1 MGITVPDD
9 YGWVLFEA
17 ALIVFQMQMTVAP
30 IGSARKKCFTKKF
43 FSDNFPELKDPPVGG
58 APDNGM
64 GRFADKLS
72 WDNWFLINNAQR
84 SHLNFVEGIAPI
96 LVSMLVSGLFYTR
109 LTVVLG
115 IIYMIGRF
123 LYSLGFVLKGAKA
136 RGPGFGLLIISQTIL
151 NVAALYGSYNAGG
164 GLQKLISII
173 FTS

>member
-43 FSDNFPELKDPPVGG
+43 FSDNFPELKDPPV
-58 APDNGM
+58 
-64 GRFADKLS
+64 
-72 WDNWFLINNAQR
+72 
-84 SHLNFVEGIAPI
+84 
-96 LVSMLVSGLFYTR
+96 LVSGLFYTR